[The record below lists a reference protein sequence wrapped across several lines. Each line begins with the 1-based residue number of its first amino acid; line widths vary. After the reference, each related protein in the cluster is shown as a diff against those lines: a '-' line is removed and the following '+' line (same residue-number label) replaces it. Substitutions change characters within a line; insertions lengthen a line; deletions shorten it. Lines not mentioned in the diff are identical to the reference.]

1 VYDEREC
8 AGRAFVTFDSTQ
20 TRNAFFRLVRSRS
33 CGGRV
38 ANAVEDFAMRLRGI
52 PKPPSSAEAD
62 TKAAELAEF
71 LPGISVTSAPEP
83 ADVIW
88 ENVAVRPTSAAQ
100 IAVSIVRHL
109 MTLALLLL
117 FSTPTAVLV
126 YIRLDATS
134 DIYSKL
140 EHRHS
145 LVMTLAAA
153 YLPSLLLVNARVLMA
168 WTWDSPD

>member
-1 VYDEREC
+1 
-8 AGRAFVTFDSTQ
+8 
-20 TRNAFFRLVRSRS
+20 
-33 CGGRV
+33 
-38 ANAVEDFAMRLRGI
+38 
-52 PKPPSSAEAD
+52 
-62 TKAAELAEF
+62 
-71 LPGISVTSAPEP
+71 
-83 ADVIW
+83 
-88 ENVAVRPTSAAQ
+88 
-100 IAVSIVRHL
+100 L